1 MGSQVCFAD
10 MHAKAGDSILA
21 KFERLIEKAGIDQID
36 FKDKFVAVKVH
47 FGEVGNMAF
56 LRHQYAK
63 VLCDHIKARGGKPF
77 LTDCNTLYVG
87 YRNNALNHLDAAFI
101 NGYNPLSTGVHTIIA
116 DGLRG
121 TDEREIPVAG
131 GEYVK
136 EAKIGAAVAE
146 ADIIVSLTHFKGHV
160 NAGFGGALKNI
171 GMGCGSKKGKME
183 MHSSGTPRI
192 DGGKCIACGM
202 CVDHCANDGVH
213 VVDGTAVIDEGHCVG
228 CGYCIAYCPAGAI
241 MTKWDEA
248 KPVMNKK
255 IAEYTKAVLD
265 GKPSFHVSLVLDVSP
280 DCDCERHNDVP
291 VIPNVGMFASFD
303 PVALDQ
309 ACVDAANKQPVVQ
322 GSKADPQVKE
332 ASASDHMDGARAI
345 PEQAYSEHAA
355 GDDGHDVFRLVHP
368 DTDWAA
374 GLDHAVKLGIGT
386 REYELVVVR

>member
-87 YRNNALNHLDAAFI
+87 YRNNALNHLDAAFL

-192 DGGKCIACGM
+192 DGGKCIGCGM

-355 GDDGHDVFRLVHP
+355 GDDGHDVFRMVHP

>member
-121 TDEREIPVAG
+121 TDEREIPVVG

-192 DGGKCIACGM
+192 DGGKCIGCGM

-309 ACVDAANKQPVVQ
+309 ACVDAANKQPVIQ
-322 GSKADPQVKE
+322 DSKADPQVKE

-355 GDDGHDVFRLVHP
+355 GDDGHDVFRMVHP

>member
-121 TDEREIPVAG
+121 TDEREIPVVG

-192 DGGKCIACGM
+192 DGGKCIGCGM
-202 CVDHCANDGVH
+202 CVDHCANDGVR

>member
-192 DGGKCIACGM
+192 DGGKCIGCGM

-213 VVDGTAVIDEGHCVG
+213 VVDGTAVIDEGYCVG

-309 ACVDAANKQPVVQ
+309 ACVDAANKQPVIQ

-355 GDDGHDVFRLVHP
+355 GDDGHDVFRMVHP

>member
-192 DGGKCIACGM
+192 DGGKCIGCGM

-309 ACVDAANKQPVVQ
+309 ACVDAANKQPVIQ

-332 ASASDHMDGARAI
+332 ASASDRMDGARAI

-355 GDDGHDVFRLVHP
+355 GDDGHDVFRMVHP

>member
-192 DGGKCIACGM
+192 DGGKCIGCGM

-309 ACVDAANKQPVVQ
+309 ACVDAANKQPVLQ

-355 GDDGHDVFRLVHP
+355 GDDGHDVFRMVHP

>member
-121 TDEREIPVAG
+121 TDEREIPVVG

-192 DGGKCIACGM
+192 DGGKCIGCGM

-309 ACVDAANKQPVVQ
+309 ACVDAANKQPVIQ

-355 GDDGHDVFRLVHP
+355 GDDGHDVFRMVHP

>member
-121 TDEREIPVAG
+121 TDEREIPVVG

-192 DGGKCIACGM
+192 DGGKCIGCGM

-248 KPVMNKK
+248 KPIMNKK

-309 ACVDAANKQPVVQ
+309 ACVDAANKQPVIQ

-355 GDDGHDVFRLVHP
+355 GDDGHDVFRMVHP

>member
-121 TDEREIPVAG
+121 TDEREIPVEG

-192 DGGKCIACGM
+192 DGGKCIGCGM

-309 ACVDAANKQPVVQ
+309 ACVDAANKQPVIQ

>member
-10 MHAKAGDSILA
+10 MHVKPGDSILA
-21 KFERLIEKAGIDQID
+21 KFERLVEKAGIDQID

-47 FGEVGNMAF
+47 FGEYGNMAF

-63 VLCDHIKARGGKPF
+63 VLCDCIKARGGKPF

-87 YRNNALNHLDAAFI
+87 YRNNALNHLDAAFL

-121 TDEREIPVAG
+121 TDEREIPVEG

-192 DGGKCIACGM
+192 DAGKCIGCSM

-213 VVDGTAVIDEGHCVG
+213 VVDGTAVIDEDHCVG
-228 CGYCIAYCPAGAI
+228 CGFCIAYCPTGAI

-248 KPVMNKK
+248 KPVMNCK

-265 GKPSFHVSLVLDVSP
+265 GKPAFHVSLVLDVSP

-309 ACVDAANKQPVVQ
+309 ACVDAANRQPVIQ

-332 ASASDHMDGARAI
+332 ASVSDHMDGARAI

-355 GDDGHDVFRLVHP
+355 GGDGHDVFKMVHP

-374 GLDHAVKLGIGT
+374 GLDHAEKLGIGT
-386 REYELVVVR
+386 REYELVVVK

>member
-192 DGGKCIACGM
+192 DGGKCIGCGM

-309 ACVDAANKQPVVQ
+309 ACVDAANKQPVIQ

-355 GDDGHDVFRLVHP
+355 GDDGHDVFRMVHP

>member
-121 TDEREIPVAG
+121 TDEREIPVEG

-192 DGGKCIACGM
+192 DGGKCIGCGM
-202 CVDHCANDGVH
+202 CVDHCANDGVR

-255 IAEYTKAVLD
+255 IAEYTKAVLY

-309 ACVDAANKQPVVQ
+309 ACVDAANKQPVIQ

>member
-192 DGGKCIACGM
+192 DGGKCIGCGM

-309 ACVDAANKQPVVQ
+309 ACVDAANKQPVIQ
-322 GSKADPQVKE
+322 GSKADPQVKD

-355 GDDGHDVFRLVHP
+355 GDDGHDVFRMVHP

>member
-121 TDEREIPVAG
+121 TDEREIPVVG

-192 DGGKCIACGM
+192 DGGKCIGCGM

-309 ACVDAANKQPVVQ
+309 ACVDAANRQPVIQ

-355 GDDGHDVFRLVHP
+355 GDDGHDVFRMVHP

>member
-10 MHAKAGDSILA
+10 MHVKAGDSILA
-21 KFERLIEKAGIDQID
+21 KFERLVEKAGIDQID

-47 FGEVGNMAF
+47 FGEYGNLAF

-63 VLCDHIKARGGKPF
+63 VLCDCIKARGGKPF

-87 YRNNALNHLDAAFI
+87 YRNNALNHLDAAFL

-121 TDEREIPVAG
+121 TDEREIPVEG

-192 DGGKCIACGM
+192 DVGKCIGCGM

-213 VVDGTAVIDEGHCVG
+213 VVDGTAVIDEDHCVG
-228 CGYCIAYCPAGAI
+228 CGFCIAYCPTGAI

-248 KPVMNKK
+248 KLVMNCK

-265 GKPSFHVSLVLDVSP
+265 GKPAFHVSLVLDVSP
-280 DCDCERHNDVP
+280 ECDCERHNDVP

-309 ACVDAANKQPVVQ
+309 ACVDAANKQPVIQ
-322 GSKADPQVKE
+322 GSRADPQVKE
-332 ASASDHMDGARAI
+332 ASVSDHMDGACAI

-355 GDDGHDVFRLVHP
+355 SGDGHDVFKMVHP

-374 GLDHAVKLGIGT
+374 GLDHAEKLGIGT
-386 REYELVVVR
+386 REYELVVVK

>member
-121 TDEREIPVAG
+121 TDEREIPVVG

-192 DGGKCIACGM
+192 DEGKCIGCGM

-309 ACVDAANKQPVVQ
+309 ACVDAANKQPVIQ

-355 GDDGHDVFRLVHP
+355 GDDGHDVFRMVHP

>member
-192 DGGKCIACGM
+192 DGGKCIGCGM
-202 CVDHCANDGVH
+202 CVDHCANGGVH

-309 ACVDAANKQPVVQ
+309 ACVDAANKQPVIQ

-355 GDDGHDVFRLVHP
+355 GDDGHDVFRMVHP

>member
-121 TDEREIPVAG
+121 TDEREIPVVG

-192 DGGKCIACGM
+192 DGGKCIGCGM

-291 VIPNVGMFASFD
+291 VIPNVGMLASFD

-309 ACVDAANKQPVVQ
+309 ACVDAANKQPVIQ

-355 GDDGHDVFRLVHP
+355 GDDGHDVFRMVHP

>member
-1 MGSQVCFAD
+1 MGANVCFAD

-21 KFERLIEKAGIDQID
+21 KFDRLIEKAGIDQID

-192 DGGKCIACGM
+192 DGGKCIGCGM

-213 VVDGTAVIDEGHCVG
+213 VVDGIAAIDEEHCVG
-228 CGYCIAYCPAGAI
+228 CGFCIAYCPAGAI

-265 GKPSFHVSLVLDVSP
+265 GKPSFHISLVLDVSP

-309 ACVDAANKQPVVQ
+309 ACVDAANRQPVIQ
-322 GSKADPQVKE
+322 GSLADPQAKG
-332 ASASDHMDGARAI
+332 ASASDHMEGARAI
-345 PEQAYSEHAA
+345 PEQAYAEHAV
-355 GDDGHDVFRLVHP
+355 GDDGRDVFKMVHP

>member
-192 DGGKCIACGM
+192 DGGKCIGCGM

-309 ACVDAANKQPVVQ
+309 ACVDAANKQPVIQ

>member
-121 TDEREIPVAG
+121 TDEREIPVVG

-192 DGGKCIACGM
+192 DGGKCIGCGM

-213 VVDGTAVIDEGHCVG
+213 IVDGTAVIDEGHCVG

-309 ACVDAANKQPVVQ
+309 ACVDAANKQPVIQ

-355 GDDGHDVFRLVHP
+355 GDDGHDVFRMVHP

>member
-87 YRNNALNHLDAAFI
+87 YRTNALNHLDAAFI

-192 DGGKCIACGM
+192 DGGKCIGCGM

-332 ASASDHMDGARAI
+332 ASTSDHMDGARAI

-355 GDDGHDVFRLVHP
+355 GDDGHDVFRMVHP

>member
-1 MGSQVCFAD
+1 MGAQVCFAD
-10 MHAKAGDSILA
+10 MHVRAGDSILA

-63 VLCDHIKARGGKPF
+63 VLCDCIKARGGKPF

-87 YRNNALNHLDAAFI
+87 YRNNALNHLDAAFL

-121 TDEREIPVAG
+121 TDEREIPVEG

-136 EAKIGAAVAE
+136 EAKIGAAIAE

-192 DGGKCIACGM
+192 DAGKCIGCGM

-213 VVDGTAVIDEGHCVG
+213 VTDGVAVIDEDHCVG
-228 CGYCIAYCPAGAI
+228 CGFCIAYCPTGAI

-248 KPVMNKK
+248 KPVMNCK

-265 GKPSFHVSLVLDVSP
+265 GKPAFHVSLVLDVSP

-309 ACVDAANKQPVVQ
+309 ACVDAANKQPVIQ

-332 ASASDHMDGARAI
+332 ASVSDHMDGARAI

-355 GDDGHDVFRLVHP
+355 SGDGHDVFKMVHP

-374 GLDHAVKLGIGT
+374 GLAHAEKLGIGT
-386 REYELVVVR
+386 REYELVVVK

>member
-121 TDEREIPVAG
+121 TDEREIPVVG

-192 DGGKCIACGM
+192 DGGKCIGCGM

-309 ACVDAANKQPVVQ
+309 ACVDAANKQPVIQ
-322 GSKADPQVKE
+322 GSKADLQVKE

-355 GDDGHDVFRLVHP
+355 GDDGHDVFRMVHP

>member
-63 VLCDHIKARGGKPF
+63 VLCDRIKARGGKPF

-192 DGGKCIACGM
+192 DGGKCIGCGM

-309 ACVDAANKQPVVQ
+309 ACVDAANKQPVIQ

-355 GDDGHDVFRLVHP
+355 RDDGHDVFRLVHP

>member
-1 MGSQVCFAD
+1 MGAQVCFAD
-10 MHAKAGDSILA
+10 MHVKAGDSILA
-21 KFERLIEKAGIDQID
+21 KFERLIEKAGIDRID

-47 FGEVGNMAF
+47 FGEYGNLAF

-87 YRNNALNHLDAAFI
+87 YRNNALNHLDAAYM

-121 TDEREIPVAG
+121 TDEREIPVEG

-192 DGGKCIACGM
+192 SASKCIGCGM
-202 CVDHCANDGVH
+202 CVDHCANDGVQ
-213 VVDGTAVIDEGHCVG
+213 VVDGTAVIDEDHCVG
-228 CGYCIAYCPAGAI
+228 CGFCIAYCPTGAI

-248 KPVMNKK
+248 KPVMNCK
-255 IAEYTKAVLD
+255 IAEYTKAVLA

-291 VIPNVGMFASFD
+291 VIPDVGMFASFD

-309 ACVDAANKQPVVQ
+309 ACVDAANKQPVIQ
-322 GSKADPQVKE
+322 GSKADPQVKGV
-332 ASASDHMDGARAI
+332 SASDHMDGARAI
-345 PEQAYSEHAA
+345 PEQAYSGDVA
-355 GDDGHDVFRLVHP
+355 GDDGHDVFKMVHP

-374 GLDHAVKLGIGT
+374 GLDHAVKLGLGT
-386 REYELVVVR
+386 RDYELVVVR

>member
-121 TDEREIPVAG
+121 TDEREIPVVG

-192 DGGKCIACGM
+192 DGGKCIGCGM

-355 GDDGHDVFRLVHP
+355 GDDGHDVFRMVHP

>member
-10 MHAKAGDSILA
+10 MHVKPGDSILA
-21 KFERLIEKAGIDQID
+21 KFERLVEKAGIDQID

-47 FGEVGNMAF
+47 FGEYGNMAF

-87 YRNNALNHLDAAFI
+87 YRNNALNHLDAAYM

-121 TDEREIPVAG
+121 TDEREIPVEG

-192 DGGKCIACGM
+192 DAGKCIGCGM

-213 VVDGTAVIDEGHCVG
+213 VVDGTAVIDEDHCVG
-228 CGYCIAYCPAGAI
+228 CGFCIAYCPTGAI

-248 KPVMNKK
+248 KPVMNCK
-255 IAEYTKAVLD
+255 IAEYTKAILD
-265 GKPSFHVSLVLDVSP
+265 GKPAFHVSLVLDVSP

-309 ACVDAANKQPVVQ
+309 ACVDAANRQPVIQ

-332 ASASDHMDGARAI
+332 ASVSDHMDGARAI

-355 GDDGHDVFRLVHP
+355 GDDGHDVFKMVHP

-374 GLDHAVKLGIGT
+374 GLDHAEKLGIGT
-386 REYELVVVR
+386 REYELVVVK

>member
-121 TDEREIPVAG
+121 TDEREIPVVG

-192 DGGKCIACGM
+192 DGGKCIGCGM

-322 GSKADPQVKE
+322 GSKADSQVKE

-355 GDDGHDVFRLVHP
+355 GDDGHDVFRMVHP

>member
-121 TDEREIPVAG
+121 TDEREIPVVS

-192 DGGKCIACGM
+192 DGGKCIGCGM

-309 ACVDAANKQPVVQ
+309 ACVDAANKQPVIQ

-332 ASASDHMDGARAI
+332 ASASDHMAGARAI

-355 GDDGHDVFRLVHP
+355 GDDGHDVFRMVHP